1 MKKLLLLGLVV
12 SLGLTVSAQ
21 QLRQNVKSYSAI
33 NKMEIA
39 NAPEKPSNVIEEL
52 YAPNYD
58 GKNKFVT
65 IIDIGTSANAY
76 GYGYGGGQKSILAY
90 NSEINTVTHFHRMG
104 GDLDPGGYSG
114 DLGYDVSTDG
124 GMNFTNMVECYVA
137 TENGGGQYF
146 TDAARYPNHGIY
158 NPMGNTDPANA
169 YVSFFVPTLDGSN
182 SPDSWGGYGYGVSNI
197 GDPSYTTKHLVS
209 SDPGDNIYR
218 YIPDGF
224 CLTNTGEVWVTDINQ
239 DWSTGSLIYTGYLLV
254 SHGVWN
260 DELNDFEYEEFLL
273 DCPVEDELVRPA
285 MSKVEFSPDGQT
297 GYIMALGDNGEL
309 DFSLGTYFPII
320 WKTTDGGETWDDPF
334 EVEIAGPDGIEAIMW
349 YMSEEEWQSFWAEPY
364 PERDEVRFTCA
375 FDFDLTV
382 DHMGNPHIGIGVGV
396 ASLDGNY
403 SLYTSYPYYAMTDI
417 WSPDGGDT
425 WDAFII
431 DRPKQFRSNFD
442 PDFTEDNRVQISR
455 DHAGEF
461 IFVSYMDTHLE
472 GEENND
478 YPDIMCRAIWPD
490 GGYMSYA
497 DSAGIAMDRATNVT
511 NLSDGMWQ
519 AYFMV
524 MANEVID
531 VSEGSSYLKEFVIPF
546 SYEELNIANVG
557 DPVQFKYI
565 QDFSFG
571 FNWTGVEEMTTN
583 SFNVEQ
589 NYPNPFSGQTDIN
602 VTLNNTSKLT
612 LDVYN
617 LMGQNVYSV
626 NAGEVTG
633 NYTFTLN
640 ADFEPGVYFYTVTA
654 GTQTISKKM
663 IVE

>member
-239 DWSTGSLIYTGYLLV
+239 DWS
-254 SHGVWN
+254 
-260 DELNDFEYEEFLL
+260 
-273 DCPVEDELVRPA
+273 
-285 MSKVEFSPDGQT
+285 
-297 GYIMALGDNGEL
+297 
-309 DFSLGTYFPII
+309 
-320 WKTTDGGETWDDPF
+320 
-334 EVEIAGPDGIEAIMW
+334 
-349 YMSEEEWQSFWAEPY
+349 
-364 PERDEVRFTCA
+364 
-375 FDFDLTV
+375 
-382 DHMGNPHIGIGVGV
+382 
-396 ASLDGNY
+396 
-403 SLYTSYPYYAMTDI
+403 
-417 WSPDGGDT
+417 
-425 WDAFII
+425 
-431 DRPKQFRSNFD
+431 
-442 PDFTEDNRVQISR
+442 
-455 DHAGEF
+455 
-461 IFVSYMDTHLE
+461 
-472 GEENND
+472 
-478 YPDIMCRAIWPD
+478 
-490 GGYMSYA
+490 
-497 DSAGIAMDRATNVT
+497 
-511 NLSDGMWQ
+511 
-519 AYFMV
+519 
-524 MANEVID
+524 
-531 VSEGSSYLKEFVIPF
+531 
-546 SYEELNIANVG
+546 
-557 DPVQFKYI
+557 
-565 QDFSFG
+565 
-571 FNWTGVEEMTTN
+571 
-583 SFNVEQ
+583 
-589 NYPNPFSGQTDIN
+589 
-602 VTLNNTSKLT
+602 
-612 LDVYN
+612 
-617 LMGQNVYSV
+617 
-626 NAGEVTG
+626 
-633 NYTFTLN
+633 
-640 ADFEPGVYFYTVTA
+640 
-654 GTQTISKKM
+654 
-663 IVE
+663 